1 MIYLKEKLMIK
12 KFIKSIREEK
22 DGFRIDKPWRLEEKS
37 LGVIIPILRKS
48 QRQRS
53 YITLAEAKK
62 IKVEDTGQ
70 IDYVFVTS
78 GEEKPILISRGEVFR
93 GKTQERAAIHDHIVM
108 PGKGLRVTVRCI
120 HQSKG
125 INQGTE
131 MFYGGRTPYEVGFKT
146 QHQTWCNVQS
156 AYNSSFKVFSTRHSV
171 ADDMTEQNEP
181 AVFGASVESP
191 LQGADDL
198 VGTLDSMSDA
208 IKQAMKKIPFLKD
221 QVGAAFLHENKMLGM
236 DIYDLADSWDAV
248 KKEVVEKEGASFI
261 KKDDETQM
269 FEFKPERGNALLK
282 KCLSDEF
289 EEKEIYNR
297 DYRVVELRSPGLLGE
312 VIEFEGKV
320 IHLTLWKRK

>member
-1 MIYLKEKLMIK
+1 MFKE
-12 KFIKSIREEK
+12 FIESIREEK
-22 DGFRIDKPWRLEEKS
+22 DGFRLDKPWRLEEKS

-48 QRQRS
+48 QHGKRG
-53 YITLAEAKK
+53 YITLAEAEK
-62 IKVEDTGQ
+62 IKIEDTGM
-70 IDYVFVTS
+70 IDYVYVKNE
-78 GEEKPILISRGEVFR
+78 EEKPVLISRGEVFR

-125 INQGTE
+125 IRQGTE
-131 MFYGGRTPYEVGFKT
+131 MKYGGRTPYEVGFRS
-146 QHQTWCNVQS
+146 QHETWENVQS
-156 AYNSSFKVFSTRHSV
+156 AYHVSQAASPSERGSTLGKSLDQPFQASASF
-171 ADDMTEQNEP
+171 E
-181 AVFGASVESP
+181 
-191 LQGADDL
+191 GADDL

-221 QVGAAFLHENKMLGM
+221 QVGAAFFHENKMLGM
-236 DIYDLADSWDAV
+236 DVYDLADSWDAV

-269 FEFKPERGNALLK
+269 FEFKPEKGKALLG
-282 KCLSDEF
+282 KCLSGEF

-297 DYRVVELRSPGLLGE
+297 DYRVVELRSPELMGE
-312 VIEFEGKV
+312 VIEFKGKV